1 MPDFGLYGKIVQKVW
16 LALHPGWQVEG
27 TLPSGPAVLLV
38 HHQNLF
44 GPVCA
49 EALLPEAPRLWV
61 LGAFHSRQV
70 CYRQYRGYTFT
81 QRFGWPVPAAIL
93 AAGALSLTIPPLIH
107 SVGAIP
113 VYRGHR
119 EILDTMGESLDALA
133 QGDKVLICPDLDY
146 ADGSPDVGAF
156 YTGFFHLEKDWRR
169 RGNAPLPFVPLY
181 CSRRRRRLIIG
192 PAMTFPHTGP
202 YPQERDALVQN
213 LRDWM
218 HHTGQVCGDL
228 SDSSEQKII

>member
-1 MPDFGLYGKIVQKVW
+1 MPAFGLYGKIVRGVW
-16 LALHPGWQVEG
+16 LSLHPGWRVKGQ
-27 TLPSGPAVLLV
+27 LPPGPAVLLV

-49 EALLPEAPRLWV
+49 EALLPEPPRLWV
-61 LGAFHSRQV
+61 LGAFHSRKV

-81 QRFGWPVPAAIL
+81 QRFGWPAPAAIL
-93 AAGALSLTIPPLIH
+93 AAGVLSLTVPPLIH

-119 EILDTMGESLDALA
+119 EILDTMNESVQALA
-133 QGDKVLICPDLDY
+133 QGEKVLICPDLDY

-156 YTGFFHLEKDWRR
+156 YTGFFHLEKICRHS
-169 RGNAPLPFVPLY
+169 GQAPLPFIPLY
-181 CSRRRRRLIIG
+181 CSRHQRQLIIG
-192 PAMTFPHTGP
+192 PSFTFSRLSP
-202 YPQERDALVQN
+202 YPRERDSLVQT

-218 HHTGQVCGDL
+218 HQTGRCCGDL
-228 SDSSEQKII
+228 P